1 MAVTSAHSFK
11 YTHWPIFT
19 DLIVYKITLC
29 AIPMWIFSAL
39 HASWLVL
46 SPRLG
51 YSWFDTKQGYLP
63 DCVTLSK

>member
-1 MAVTSAHSFK
+1 MEGNLAVTSAQSFK

-29 AIPMWIFSAL
+29 AIPIWILSAL
-39 HASWLVL
+39 HASWLDL

-51 YSWFDTKQGYLP
+51 YSWFNTKQVYRS
-63 DCVTLSK
+63 DV